1 MTYELAFQFNL
12 SVYNIIGLRSKLK
25 TLPRD
30 ILVNTLFKEA
40 VFFLT
45 FCENVLWQKHNL
57 IIRLIYGVNQTR
69 PAKLTLSKFHIYYD
83 WLQYLIH

>member
-1 MTYELAFQFNL
+1 MTYEVDFQFNL

-57 IIRLIYGVNQTR
+57 IIRLIYGVIPTR
-69 PAKLTLSKFHIYYD
+69 LAKLTLSTFYIYYD
-83 WLQYLIH
+83 ALQYFIH